1 MASSVYIETT
11 IASYL
16 TARRSRDLVQRAH
29 QQLTRRWWRTRR
41 PQFDLYVSPLVI
53 QEAGGGDPLRARR
66 RLAALKATPVLDAT
80 SDAMQLAEALA
91 QAGAVP
97 TQAVVDATHI
107 AIATVHG
114 MTYLLTWN
122 CAHIANATMRTRIE
136 AICRSEGY
144 EPPVLCTPEELMED

>member
-1 MASSVYIETT
+1 
-11 IASYL
+11 
-16 TARRSRDLVQRAH
+16 
-29 QQLTRRWWRTRR
+29 
-41 PQFDLYVSPLVI
+41 LVI
-53 QEAGGGDPLRARR
+53 QEAAGGDSLRARR
-66 RLAALKATPVLDAT
+66 RLAALKAVPVLEAT
-80 SDAMQLAEALA
+80 SDAMRLAEALA

-114 MTYLLTWN
+114 MAYLLTWN

>member
-11 IASYL
+11 IVSYL
-16 TARRSRDLVQRAH
+16 TARPSRDLVQRAH

-53 QEAGGGDPLRARR
+53 QEAAGGDPLRARR
-66 RLAALKATPVLDAT
+66 RLAALKAVPVLDAT

-97 TQAVVDATHI
+97 TEAVVDATHI

-114 MTYLLTWN
+114 MAYLLTWN
-122 CAHIANATMRTRIE
+122 CAHIANATMRIRIE
-136 AICRSEGY
+136 TICRSEGY
-144 EPPVLCTPEELMED
+144 EPPILCTPEELMEE

>member
-1 MASSVYIETT
+1 MAASVYIETT
-11 IASYL
+11 IVSYL
-16 TARRSRDLVQRAH
+16 TARPSRDLVQRAH

-53 QEAGGGDPLRARR
+53 QEAAGGDLLRARR
-66 RLAALKATPVLDAT
+66 RLAALKAVPVLDTTA
-80 SDAMQLAEALA
+80 DAMRLAEALA
-91 QAGAVP
+91 RAGAVP

-114 MTYLLTWN
+114 MAYLLTWN

-136 AICRSEGY
+136 TICRGEGY

>member
-11 IASYL
+11 IVSYL
-16 TARRSRDLVQRAH
+16 TARPSRDLVQRAH

-53 QEAGGGDPLRARR
+53 QEAACGDPLRARR
-66 RLAALKATPVLDAT
+66 RLAALKAVPVLDAT

-97 TQAVVDATHI
+97 TEAVVDATHI

-114 MTYLLTWN
+114 MSYLLTWN

-136 AICRSEGY
+136 TICRSEGY
-144 EPPVLCTPEELMED
+144 EPPILCTPEELMEE